1 MWSTFAHGGC
11 GHPRP
16 SRHLLR
22 VTALLVVLIA
32 GAGAHHVAVDVH
44 ATQTPASPPDTLP
57 PALDEY
63 VRTVAGLTSD
73 EVASLLDGAPLAK
86 LLETETSREV
96 AVFGAVWIDAPIAD
110 YVDAVEDIETFERG
124 DGFLIT
130 QRISDPPRLEDFDE
144 LELPAEDIEDLQSCR
159 IGDCEIKLSQA
170 PLERIQTE
178 IDWSRPTARDEVNAV
193 VRRLV
198 FDFVTGY
205 LEGGNEQLGVYRDS
219 DDPTFVAEEFESM
232 IERLPSLVD
241 NLPDLKRYLLEY
253 PEASLPGATSF
264 LYWQMVEFGLKPTL
278 RVNHVV
284 IRPSES
290 GVVVATKMLYA
301 SHYFWTALDLR
312 LLVPDPA
319 RGPGFW
325 LITHGRS
332 RSDGLTGFP
341 GLFVRGHAERGARD
355 GAMAVLRATKARLE
369 AQGAPAAAR
378 VEPAGIQNVTPEQHD
393 RVHPHPLSR

>member
-1 MWSTFAHGGC
+1 MWSPFTPDGC
-11 GHPRP
+11 V
-16 SRHLLR
+16 HLKPARRRLQ
-22 VTALLVVLIA
+22 VTALVAVLIA
-32 GAGAHHVAVDVH
+32 GGATHHAVVDVQ
-44 ATQTPASPPDTLP
+44 AVQTPASRPDTLP
-57 PALDEY
+57 PVLDEY

-73 EVASLLDGAPLAK
+73 EIVSLLDGAPLAK
-86 LLETETSREV
+86 LLETEVSREV
-96 AVFGAVWIDAPIAD
+96 AVFGAVWIDAPMAD

-130 QRISDPPRLEDFDE
+130 RRISDPPRLEDFDG

-159 IGDCEIKLSQA
+159 VGDCEIKLSQG

-178 IDWSRPTARDEVNAV
+178 IDWSRPTASDEVHV
-193 VRRLV
+193 IVRRLL

-219 DDPTFVAEEFESM
+219 EDPTFVADEFESM
-232 IERLPSLVD
+232 IERLPALVD
-241 NLPDLKRYLLEY
+241 YLPDLQRYLLEF
-253 PEASLPGATSF
+253 PDASLPGATSF

-284 IRPSES
+284 IRPSER
-290 GVVVATKMLYA
+290 GVAVATKMLYA

-332 RSDGLTGFP
+332 RSDGLAGFT
-341 GLFVRGHAERGARD
+341 GLFVRGRAERGARD

-369 AQGAPAAAR
+369 AQGAPAAG
-378 VEPAGIQNVTPEQHD
+378 PAFHHVTPEQHD
-393 RVHPHPLSR
+393 PVHPHRLSR